1 MGRKSQAHL
10 SGMID
15 IPEELQKS
23 YSTNTVNPKMKHFY
37 LDGIGIFQDDIDDI
51 VICIKMV

>member
-15 IPEELQKS
+15 IPEELQTCD
-23 YSTNTVNPKMKHFY
+23 TNTVNPKMKHFY